1 VITRMFTTNK
11 KADKILTLY
20 LPLAMMLSFTIFPIY
35 WTLNTAFKPEG
46 DIIKRPLQYAPLSP
60 TIDNFVMAWNNVGF
74 ATFFKNSLIVGIF
87 TVVFVLICST
97 LSGYAL
103 SRYQFKGK
111 RSFMLMLLCTQF
123 IPRAMMIIPLFI
135 IFKNLGLISN
145 PLSLIITYTAVE
157 IPFTTILMSG
167 FISNV
172 PKELEEAAMI
182 DGCTKLQS
190 LRHVVFPLLMPGIVA
205 TGVFTFIYTW
215 NEFLIA
221 LMLTNQ
227 QNKFTLPVGLSS
239 MMGEFSINY
248 GALAAGSVIA
258 LIPAVILFA
267 YAQKHLVNGMGGAVK
282 G

>member
-1 VITRMFTTNK
+1 MFTANK
-11 KADKILTLY
+11 KVDKILTLY
-20 LPLAMMLSFTIFPIY
+20 LPLTMLLSFTIFPIY
-35 WTLNTAFKPEG
+35 WTINTAFKPEG
-46 DIIKRPLQYAPLSP
+46 DIVKRPLQYLPANP
-60 TIDNFVMAWNNVGF
+60 TTENFVTAWTNVGF
-74 ATFFKNSLIVGIF
+74 ATFFKNSLIVGVS
-87 TVVFVLICST
+87 TVLVVLVCST

-111 RSFMLMLLCTQF
+111 RSFMIMLLCTQF
-123 IPRAMMIIPLFI
+123 IPRAMMIIPLFV

-145 PLSLIITYTAVE
+145 PLSLIITYTAIE

-172 PKELEEAAMI
+172 PKELEEAAVI

-190 LRHVVFPLLMPGIVA
+190 LRFVVFPLLLPGIVA

-227 QNKFTLPVGLSS
+227 QSKFTLPVGLST
-239 MMGEFSINY
+239 MLGEFSINY

>member
-1 VITRMFTTNK
+1 MFTANK
-11 KADKILTLY
+11 KADKLLTLY
-20 LPLAMMLSFTIFPIY
+20 LPLTMMLCFTIFPIY

-46 DIIKRPLQYAPLSP
+46 DIVKRPLQYMPITP
-60 TIDNFVMAWNNVGF
+60 TVDNFVNAWNNVGF
-74 ATFFKNSLIVGIF
+74 ATFFKNSLIVGVF
-87 TVVFVLICST
+87 TVIVVLICST

-111 RSFMLMLLCTQF
+111 RAFMLMLLCTQF

-172 PKELEEAAMI
+172 PKELEEAAMM

-221 LMLTNQ
+221 LMLTNKQ
-227 QNKFTLPVGLSS
+227 AKFTLPVGLSS

>member
-1 VITRMFTTNK
+1 
-11 KADKILTLY
+11 
-20 LPLAMMLSFTIFPIY
+20 MLSFTLFPIY
-35 WTLNTAFKPEG
+35 WTINTAFKAEG
-46 DIIKRPLQYAPLSP
+46 DIIKKPLEYLPVSP

-74 ATFFKNSLIVGIF
+74 ATFFKNSLIVGI
-87 TVVFVLICST
+87 TTVFVVIICST

-103 SRYQFKGK
+103 SRYQFKG
-111 RSFMLMLLCTQF
+111 RRPFLLMLLATQF
-123 IPRAMMIIPLFI
+123 IPRAMLIIPLFI

-157 IPFTTILMSG
+157 IPFTTVLMSG
-167 FISNV
+167 FISNI
-172 PKELEEAAMI
+172 PKELEEAAAV
-182 DGCTKLQS
+182 DGATKLQS
-190 LRHVVFPLLMPGIVA
+190 IRYVLFPLLLPGIVA

-221 LMLTNQ
+221 LMLTNDQ
-227 QNKFTLPVGLSS
+227 SKFTLPVGLSF
-239 MMGEFSINY
+239 MMGEFNVNY

-267 YAQKHLVNGMGGAVK
+267 YAQKHLVSGMGGAVK

>member
-1 VITRMFTTNK
+1 MFTANK
-11 KADKILTLY
+11 KVDKILTLY
-20 LPLAMMLSFTIFPIY
+20 LPLTMLLSFTIFPIY

-46 DIIKRPLQYAPLSP
+46 DIIKRPLQYLPVNP
-60 TIDNFVMAWNNVGF
+60 TTDNFVTAWTNVGF
-74 ATFFKNSLIVGIF
+74 ATFFKNSLIVGVS
-87 TVVFVLICST
+87 TVLVVLVCST

-111 RSFMLMLLCTQF
+111 RSFMIMLLCTQF
-123 IPRAMMIIPLFI
+123 IPRAMMIIPLFV

-145 PLSLIITYTAVE
+145 PLSLIITYTAIE

-182 DGCTKLQS
+182 DGCSKLQS
-190 LRHVVFPLLMPGIVA
+190 LRHVVFPLLLPGIVA

-227 QNKFTLPVGLSS
+227 QSKFTLPVGLST
-239 MMGEFSINY
+239 MLGEFSINY

>member
-1 VITRMFTTNK
+1 MFTKNK
-11 KADKILTLY
+11 KMDRILTLY
-20 LPLAMMLSFTIFPIY
+20 LPLFMMLSFTVFPIY
-35 WTLNTAFKPEG
+35 WTINTALKPEG
-46 DIIKRPLQYAPLSP
+46 DIVKRPLQYLPANP
-60 TIDNFVMAWNNVGF
+60 TVENFVYSWTNIGF
-74 ATFFKNSLIVGIF
+74 ATFFKNSLIVGIS
-87 TVVFVLICST
+87 TVIVVLICST

-103 SRYQFKGK
+103 ARYQFKGK
-111 RSFMLMLLCTQF
+111 RSFLLMLLCTQF
-123 IPRAMMIIPLFI
+123 IPRSMMIIPLFI
-135 IFKNLGLISN
+135 IFKNLGLISS
-145 PLSLIITYTAVE
+145 PLALIITYTAIE

-190 LRHVVFPLLMPGIVA
+190 LRHVVFPLLLPGIVA

-227 QNKFTLPVGLSS
+227 QSKFTLPVGLSS
-239 MMGEFSINY
+239 MLGEFNVNY

>member
-1 VITRMFTTNK
+1 MFSKNK
-11 KADKILTLY
+11 KIDKLLTLY
-20 LPLAMMLSFTIFPIY
+20 VLLGMLLSFTLFPLY
-35 WTLNTAFKPEG
+35 WTINTAFKPEG
-46 DIIKRPLQYAPLSP
+46 DIMNRPLEYAPLNP
-60 TIDNFVMAWNNVGF
+60 TVENFVMAWNNVGF
-74 ATFFKNSLIVGIF
+74 ATFMKNSLIVGVS
-87 TVVFVLICST
+87 TVIVVLICST

-103 SRYQFKGK
+103 ARYQFKGK
-111 RSFMLMLLCTQF
+111 RAFMLMLLCTQF
-123 IPRAMMIIPLFI
+123 IPRSMMIIPLFI
-135 IFKNLGLISN
+135 IFKNLGLISS
-145 PLSLIITYTAVE
+145 PLALIITYTAIE

-167 FISNV
+167 FIANV

-190 LRHVVFPLLMPGIVA
+190 IRHVVFPLLLPGIVA

-221 LMLTNQ
+221 LMLTNRQ
-227 QNKFTLPVGLSS
+227 DRFTLPVGLST
-239 MMGEFSINY
+239 MMGEFNVNY

>member
-1 VITRMFTTNK
+1 MLFNNK
-11 KADKILTLY
+11 KVDKLLTMY
-20 LPLAMMLSFTIFPIY
+20 LPITFMLCFTIFPLY
-35 WTLNTAFKPEG
+35 WTVNTAFKPEG
-46 DIIKRPLQYAPLSP
+46 DIIKRPLQYLPAHP
-60 TIDNFVMAWNNVGF
+60 TIDNFVNAWTNIGF
-74 ATFFKNSLIVGIF
+74 ATFFKNSAIVGVTAVI
-87 TVVFVLICST
+87 VVLVCST

-103 SRYQFKGK
+103 ARYQFKGK
-111 RSFMLMLLCTQF
+111 RAFMLMLLCTQF

-135 IFKNLGLISN
+135 IFKNLGLISS
-145 PLSLIITYTAVE
+145 PLSLIITYSAVE

-167 FISNV
+167 FIANV

-182 DGCTKLQS
+182 DGCNKLQS
-190 LRHVVFPLLMPGIVA
+190 LRHVVFPLLLPGIVA

-221 LMLTNQ
+221 LMLTNKQ
-227 QNKFTLPVGLSS
+227 DKFTLPVGLSS
-239 MMGEFSINY
+239 MMGEFNVNY

-258 LIPAVILFA
+258 LIPAILLFA

>member
-1 VITRMFTTNK
+1 MFSKNK
-11 KADKILTLY
+11 KIDKLLTLY
-20 LPLAMMLSFTIFPIY
+20 VPLGMLLSFTLFPLY
-35 WTLNTAFKPEG
+35 WTINTAFKPEG
-46 DIIKRPLQYAPLSP
+46 DIMKRPLEYAPLNP
-60 TIDNFVMAWNNVGF
+60 TVENFVMAWNNVGF
-74 ATFFKNSLIVGIF
+74 ATFMKNSLIVGVS
-87 TVVFVLICST
+87 TVIVVLICST

-103 SRYQFKGK
+103 ARYQFKGK
-111 RSFMLMLLCTQF
+111 RAFMLMLLCTQF
-123 IPRAMMIIPLFI
+123 IPRSMMIIPLFI
-135 IFKNLGLISN
+135 IFKNLGLISS
-145 PLSLIITYTAVE
+145 PLALIITYTAIE

-167 FISNV
+167 FIANV

-190 LRHVVFPLLMPGIVA
+190 IRHVVFPLLLPGIVA

-221 LMLTNQ
+221 LMLTNRQ
-227 QNKFTLPVGLSS
+227 DRFTLPVGLST
-239 MMGEFSINY
+239 MMGEFNVNY

>member
-1 VITRMFTTNK
+1 MFSKNK
-11 KADKILTLY
+11 KVDKILVLY
-20 LPLAMMLSFTIFPIY
+20 LPLTLMLSFTIFPIY
-35 WTLNTAFKPEG
+35 WTINTAFKSEG
-46 DIIKRPLQYAPLSP
+46 DIMKRPLQYLPVNP
-60 TIDNFVMAWNNVGF
+60 TTDNFVMAWNNVGF
-74 ATFFKNSLIVGIF
+74 PVFLKNSLLVGVC
-87 TVVFVLICST
+87 TVFIVLICST

-103 SRYQFKGK
+103 ARYEFKGK
-111 RSFMLMLLCTQF
+111 RSFMIMLLCTQF
-123 IPRAMMIIPLFI
+123 IPRAMMIIPLFV
-135 IFKNLGLISN
+135 IFKNLGLISH
-145 PLSLIITYTAVE
+145 PLSLIITYTAIE

-167 FISNV
+167 FIKNV

-190 LRHVVFPLLMPGIVA
+190 LRFIVFPLLLPGIVA

-215 NEFLIA
+215 NEFLLA

-227 QNKFTLPVGLSS
+227 QEKFTLPVGLSM
-239 MMGEFSINY
+239 MMGEFNVNY

>member
-1 VITRMFTTNK
+1 MITSRK
-11 KADKILTLY
+11 RADKLIFFY
-20 LPLAMMLSFTIFPIY
+20 LPLTLMLSFTLFPIY
-35 WTLNTAFKPEG
+35 WTINTAFKAEG
-46 DIIKRPLQYAPLSP
+46 DIIKKPLEYLPVSP

-74 ATFFKNSLIVGIF
+74 ATFFKNSLIVGI
-87 TVVFVLICST
+87 TTVFVVIICST

-103 SRYQFKGK
+103 SRYQFKG
-111 RSFMLMLLCTQF
+111 RRPFLLMLLATQF
-123 IPRAMMIIPLFI
+123 IPRAMLIIPLFI

-157 IPFTTILMSG
+157 IPFTTVLMSG
-167 FISNV
+167 FISNI
-172 PKELEEAAMI
+172 PKELEEAAAV
-182 DGCTKLQS
+182 DGATKLQS
-190 LRHVVFPLLMPGIVA
+190 IRYVLFPLLLPGIVA

-221 LMLTNQ
+221 LMLTNDQ
-227 QNKFTLPVGLSS
+227 SKFTLPVGLSF
-239 MMGEFSINY
+239 MMGEFNVNY

-267 YAQKHLVNGMGGAVK
+267 YAQKHLVSGMGGAVK

>member
-1 VITRMFTTNK
+1 MFTANK
-11 KADKILTLY
+11 KVDKILTLY
-20 LPLAMMLSFTIFPIY
+20 LPLTMLLSFTIFPIY
-35 WTLNTAFKPEG
+35 WTINTAFKPEG
-46 DIIKRPLQYAPLSP
+46 DIVKRPLQYLPANP
-60 TIDNFVMAWNNVGF
+60 TTENFVTAWTNVGF
-74 ATFFKNSLIVGIF
+74 ATFFKNSLIVGVS
-87 TVVFVLICST
+87 TVLVVLVCST

-111 RSFMLMLLCTQF
+111 RSFMIMLLCTQF
-123 IPRAMMIIPLFI
+123 IPRAMMIIPLFV

-145 PLSLIITYTAVE
+145 PLSLIITYTAIE

-172 PKELEEAAMI
+172 PKELEEAAVI
-182 DGCTKLQS
+182 DGCTKLQA
-190 LRHVVFPLLMPGIVA
+190 LRFVVFPLLLPGIVA

-227 QNKFTLPVGLSS
+227 QSKFTLPVGLST
-239 MMGEFSINY
+239 MLGEFSINY

>member
-1 VITRMFTTNK
+1 MFSKNK
-11 KADKILTLY
+11 KLDKILTLY

-35 WTLNTAFKPEG
+35 WTINTALKPEG
-46 DIIKRPLQYAPLSP
+46 DIVKRPLQYFPANP
-60 TIDNFVMAWNNVGF
+60 TVENFVYSWTNIGF
-74 ATFFKNSLIVGIF
+74 ATFFKNSLIVGIC
-87 TVVFVLICST
+87 TVIVVLICST

-103 SRYQFKGK
+103 ARYQFKGK
-111 RSFMLMLLCTQF
+111 KGFLLMLLSTQF
-123 IPRAMMIIPLFI
+123 IPRAMMIIPLFV
-135 IFKNLGLISN
+135 IFKNLGLISH
-145 PLSLIITYTAVE
+145 PLALIITYTAVE

-167 FISNV
+167 FIANV

-190 LRHVVFPLLMPGIVA
+190 LRHVVFPLLLPGIMA

-215 NEFLIA
+215 NEFLLA

-227 QNKFTLPVGLSS
+227 NSKFTLPVGLST
-239 MMGEFSINY
+239 MLGEFNVNY

-258 LIPAVILFA
+258 LVPAVILFA

>member
-1 VITRMFTTNK
+1 MITSRK
-11 KADKILTLY
+11 RADKLIFFY
-20 LPLAMMLSFTIFPIY
+20 LPLTLMLSFTIFPIY
-35 WTLNTAFKPEG
+35 WTINTAFKAEG
-46 DIIKRPLQYAPLSP
+46 DIIKKPLEYLPVSP

-74 ATFFKNSLIVGIF
+74 ATFFKNSLIVGI
-87 TVVFVLICST
+87 TTVFVVIICST

-103 SRYQFKGK
+103 SRYQFKG
-111 RSFMLMLLCTQF
+111 RRPFLLMLLATQF
-123 IPRAMMIIPLFI
+123 IPRAMLIIPLFI

-157 IPFTTILMSG
+157 IPFTTVLMSG
-167 FISNV
+167 FISNI
-172 PKELEEAAMI
+172 PKELEEAAAV
-182 DGCTKLQS
+182 DGATKLQS
-190 LRHVVFPLLMPGIVA
+190 IRYVLFPLLLPGIVA

-221 LMLTNQ
+221 LMLTNDQ
-227 QNKFTLPVGLSS
+227 SKFTLPVGLSF
-239 MMGEFSINY
+239 MMGEFNVNY

-267 YAQKHLVNGMGGAVK
+267 YAQKHLVSGMGGAVK

>member
-1 VITRMFTTNK
+1 MFSKNK
-11 KADKILTLY
+11 KLDKILTLY

-35 WTLNTAFKPEG
+35 WTINTALKPEG
-46 DIIKRPLQYAPLSP
+46 DIVKRPLQYFPANP
-60 TIDNFVMAWNNVGF
+60 TVENFVYSWTNIGF
-74 ATFFKNSLIVGIF
+74 ATFFKNSLIVGIC
-87 TVVFVLICST
+87 TVIVVLICST

-103 SRYQFKGK
+103 ARYQFKGK
-111 RSFMLMLLCTQF
+111 KGFLLMLLSTQF
-123 IPRAMMIIPLFI
+123 IPRAMMIIPLFV
-135 IFKNLGLISN
+135 IFKNLGLISH
-145 PLSLIITYTAVE
+145 PLALIITYTAVE

-167 FISNV
+167 FIANV

-190 LRHVVFPLLMPGIVA
+190 LRHVVFPLLLPGIVA

-215 NEFLIA
+215 NEFLLA

-227 QNKFTLPVGLSS
+227 NSKFTLPVGLST
-239 MMGEFSINY
+239 MLGEFNVNY

>member
-1 VITRMFTTNK
+1 MFSKNK
-11 KADKILTLY
+11 KIDRLLTLY
-20 LPLAMMLSFTIFPIY
+20 VPLGMLLSFTLFPLY
-35 WTLNTAFKPEG
+35 WTINTAFKPEG
-46 DIIKRPLQYAPLSP
+46 DIMKRPLEYAPLNP
-60 TIDNFVMAWNNVGF
+60 TVENFVMAWNNVGF
-74 ATFFKNSLIVGIF
+74 ATFMKNSLIVGVS
-87 TVVFVLICST
+87 TVIVVLICST

-103 SRYQFKGK
+103 ARYQFKGK
-111 RSFMLMLLCTQF
+111 RAFMLMLLCTQF
-123 IPRAMMIIPLFI
+123 IPRSMMIIPLFI
-135 IFKNLGLISN
+135 IFKNLGLISS
-145 PLSLIITYTAVE
+145 PLALIITYTAIE

-167 FISNV
+167 FIANV

-190 LRHVVFPLLMPGIVA
+190 IRHVVFPLLLPGIVA

-221 LMLTNQ
+221 LMLTNRQ
-227 QNKFTLPVGLSS
+227 DRFTLPVGLST
-239 MMGEFSINY
+239 MMGEFNVNY

>member
-1 VITRMFTTNK
+1 MLTNK
-11 KADKILTLY
+11 KLMDKFLFLY
-20 LPLAMMLSFTIFPIY
+20 LPLTMMLSFTVFPIY
-35 WTLNTAFKPEG
+35 WTINTAFKAEG
-46 DIIKRPLQYAPLSP
+46 DIMKRPLEYLPLAP
-60 TIDNFVMAWNNVGF
+60 TVENFVTAWTNIGF
-74 ATFFKNSLIVGIF
+74 ATYFKNSLIVGIS
-87 TVVFVLICST
+87 TVIVVIILST

-103 SRYQFKGK
+103 SRYNFKGK
-111 RSFMLMLLCTQF
+111 KSFLLMLLCTQF

-145 PLSLIITYTAVE
+145 PLSLIITYTAIE
-157 IPFTTILMSG
+157 IPFTTILMTG

-172 PKELEEAAMI
+172 PKELEEAAQI
-182 DGCTKLQS
+182 DGCSKLQS
-190 LRHVVFPLLMPGIVA
+190 IRYVVLPLLLPGIVA
-205 TGVFTFIYTW
+205 TAVFTFIYTW

-227 QNKFTLPVGLSS
+227 QSMFTLPVGLSS
-239 MMGEFSINY
+239 MLGEFNVNY

-258 LIPAVILFA
+258 LIPAVLLFA

>member
-1 VITRMFTTNK
+1 MFTANK
-11 KADKILTLY
+11 KVDKLLTLY
-20 LPLAMMLSFTIFPIY
+20 LPLTMLLSFTIFPIY
-35 WTLNTAFKPEG
+35 WTINTAFKPEG
-46 DIIKRPLQYAPLSP
+46 DIVKRPLQYLPVNP
-60 TIDNFVMAWNNVGF
+60 TTENFVTAWTNVGF
-74 ATFFKNSLIVGIF
+74 ATFFKNSLIVGVS
-87 TVVFVLICST
+87 TVVVVLICST

-111 RSFMLMLLCTQF
+111 RSFMIMLLCTQF
-123 IPRAMMIIPLFI
+123 IPRAMMIIPLFV

-145 PLSLIITYTAVE
+145 PLSLIITYTAIE

-182 DGCTKLQS
+182 DGCSKLQS
-190 LRHVVFPLLMPGIVA
+190 LRHVVFPLLLPGIVA

-227 QNKFTLPVGLSS
+227 QSKFTLPVGLST
-239 MMGEFSINY
+239 MLGEFSINY

>member
-1 VITRMFTTNK
+1 MFSKNK
-11 KADKILTLY
+11 KIDRLLTFY
-20 LPLAMMLSFTIFPIY
+20 MPLTMMLSFTLFPIY
-35 WTLNTAFKPEG
+35 WTLNTAFKSEG
-46 DIIKRPLQYAPLSP
+46 DIMKRPLQYLPLNP
-60 TIDNFVMAWNNVGF
+60 TTENFVTAWSNVGF
-74 ATFFKNSLIVGIF
+74 AVFMKNSLIVGLS
-87 TVVFVLICST
+87 TVVVVLICST

-103 SRYQFKGK
+103 ARFDFKGK

-123 IPRAMMIIPLFI
+123 IPRSMMIIPLFV

-145 PLSLIITYTAVE
+145 PLALIITYTAIE

-167 FISNV
+167 FIANV
-172 PKELEEAAMI
+172 PKELEEAALI

-190 LRHVVFPLLMPGIVA
+190 LRYVVFPLLLPGIVA
-205 TGVFTFIYTW
+205 TAVFTFIYTW

-227 QNKFTLPVGLSS
+227 QSKFTLPVGLST
-239 MMGEFSINY
+239 MMGEFNVNY
-248 GALAAGSVIA
+248 GALAAGSIIA
-258 LIPAVILFA
+258 LIPAVLLFA

>member
-1 VITRMFTTNK
+1 MFSKNK
-11 KADKILTLY
+11 KLDKIITFY
-20 LPLAMMLSFTIFPIY
+20 LPLTMMLSFTLFPLY

-46 DIIKRPLQYAPLSP
+46 DIVKSQIQYLPANP
-60 TIDNFVMAWNNVGF
+60 TVENFVYAWTNIGF
-74 ATFFKNSLIVGIF
+74 ATFFKNSLIVGIS
-87 TVVFVLICST
+87 TVIVVLICST

-103 SRYQFKGK
+103 ARYNFKGK
-111 RSFMLMLLCTQF
+111 RGFMLMLLATQF
-123 IPRAMMIIPLFI
+123 IPRAMMIIPLFV
-135 IFKNLGLISN
+135 IFKNLGLISS
-145 PLSLIITYTAVE
+145 PLALIITYTAVE

-167 FISNV
+167 FIANV
-172 PKELEEAAMI
+172 PRELEEAAMI
-182 DGCTKLQS
+182 DGCSKFQS
-190 LRHVVFPLLMPGIVA
+190 LRHVVFPLLIPGIVA

-215 NEFLIA
+215 NEFLLA

-227 QNKFTLPVGLSS
+227 QSKFTLPVGLST
-239 MMGEFSINY
+239 MLGEFNVNY

>member
-1 VITRMFTTNK
+1 MFTTNK

-20 LPLAMMLSFTIFPIY
+20 LPLTMLLSFTIFPIY

-46 DIIKRPLQYAPLSP
+46 DIVKRPLQYLPVNP
-60 TIDNFVMAWNNVGF
+60 TTENFVTAWTNVGF
-74 ATFFKNSLIVGIF
+74 ATFFKNSLIVGVS
-87 TVVFVLICST
+87 TVLVVLVCST

-111 RSFMLMLLCTQF
+111 RSFMIMLLCTQF
-123 IPRAMMIIPLFI
+123 IPRAMMIIPLFV

-145 PLSLIITYTAVE
+145 PLSLIITYTAIE

-182 DGCTKLQS
+182 DGCSKLQS
-190 LRHVVFPLLMPGIVA
+190 LRHVVFPLLLPGIVA

-227 QNKFTLPVGLSS
+227 QSKFTLPVGLST
-239 MMGEFSINY
+239 MLGEFSINY

>member
-1 VITRMFTTNK
+1 MIFNNK
-11 KADKILTLY
+11 KADKLITLY
-20 LPLAMMLSFTIFPIY
+20 LPLSMMLCFTIFPLY
-35 WTLNTAFKPEG
+35 WTINTAFKPEG
-46 DIIKRPLQYAPLSP
+46 DIIKRPLQYLPANP
-60 TIDNFVMAWNNVGF
+60 TIDNFVNAWTNIGF
-74 ATFFKNSLIVGIF
+74 ATFFKNSLIVGVA
-87 TVVFVLICST
+87 TVIVVLICST

-103 SRYQFKGK
+103 ARYQFKGK
-111 RSFMLMLLCTQF
+111 RGFMLMLLCTQF

-145 PLSLIITYTAVE
+145 PLSLIITYSAVE

-167 FISNV
+167 FISGV
-172 PKELEEAAMI
+172 PKELEEAAMM

-190 LRHVVFPLLMPGIVA
+190 LRYVVFPLLLPGIVA

-227 QNKFTLPVGLSS
+227 QNKFTLPVGLAS
-239 MMGEFSINY
+239 MMGEFNVNY

-258 LIPAVILFA
+258 LIPAILLFA

>member
-1 VITRMFTTNK
+1 MFSKNK
-11 KADKILTLY
+11 KIDKLLTLY
-20 LPLAMMLSFTIFPIY
+20 VPLGMLLSFTLFPLY
-35 WTLNTAFKPEG
+35 WTINTAFKPEG
-46 DIIKRPLQYAPLSP
+46 DIMKRPLEYAPLNP
-60 TIDNFVMAWNNVGF
+60 TVENFVMAWNNVGF
-74 ATFFKNSLIVGIF
+74 ATFMKNSLIVGIS
-87 TVVFVLICST
+87 TVIVVLICST

-103 SRYQFKGK
+103 ARYQFKGK
-111 RSFMLMLLCTQF
+111 RAFMLMLLCTQF
-123 IPRAMMIIPLFI
+123 IPRSMMIIPLFI
-135 IFKNLGLISN
+135 IFKNLGLISS
-145 PLSLIITYTAVE
+145 PLALIITYTAIE

-167 FISNV
+167 FIANV

-190 LRHVVFPLLMPGIVA
+190 IRHVVFPLLLPGIVA

-221 LMLTNQ
+221 LMLTNRQ
-227 QNKFTLPVGLSS
+227 DRFTLPVGLST
-239 MMGEFSINY
+239 MMGEFNVNY

>member
-1 VITRMFTTNK
+1 MNKTQKRVDRLFTFNLP
-11 KADKILTLY
+11 ILIMLAFTLF
-20 LPLAMMLSFTIFPIY
+20 PLY
-35 WTLNTAFKPEG
+35 WTLNTAFKHEG
-46 DIIKRPLQYAPLSP
+46 DIVKRPIGYIPVSP
-60 TIDNFVMAWNNVGF
+60 TIENFVSAWTNVGF
-74 ATFFKNSLIVGIF
+74 STYFKNSLIVGVC
-87 TVVFVLICST
+87 TVVIVLILST

-111 RSFMLMLLCTQF
+111 RAFLLMLLCTQF
-123 IPRAMMIIPLFI
+123 IPRSMLIIPLFI

-145 PLSLIITYTAVE
+145 PLSLIITYAAVE
-157 IPFTTILMSG
+157 IPFTTVLMNG

-172 PKELEEAAMI
+172 PRELEEAAMI
-182 DGCTKLQS
+182 DGCNRLQAI
-190 LRHVVFPLLMPGIVA
+190 RYVIFPLLIPGIVA
-205 TGVFTFIYTW
+205 TSVFTFIYTW

-227 QNKFTLPVGLSS
+227 QGKFTLPIGLSY
-239 MMGEFSINY
+239 MMGEFNINY
-248 GALAAGSVIA
+248 GALAAGSIIA